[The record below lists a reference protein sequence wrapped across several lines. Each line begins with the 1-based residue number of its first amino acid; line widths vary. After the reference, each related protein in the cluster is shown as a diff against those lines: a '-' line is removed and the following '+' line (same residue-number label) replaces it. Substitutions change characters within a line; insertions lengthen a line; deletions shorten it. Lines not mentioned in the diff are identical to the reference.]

1 MRKGCTM
8 KVAILA
14 GGLGSRLVEET
25 TVRPKPMVEIGGK
38 PILWHIMKIYSHY
51 GFDEFVVMCGYK
63 GEYIKEYFLN
73 YRANSSDITVNLA
86 DDTVEIHKNRAEPWK
101 ITLCDTGADTLTGGR
116 IAKIKK
122 YVGNETFMLTYGDGV
137 ADIDI
142 PALLECH
149 RKSGKIAT
157 LTAVRPT
164 SRFGT
169 LRISADGGISDFR
182 EKPED
187 SDSWINGG
195 FFALEP
201 EVFDYIPDSRD
212 TIWERGPLN
221 RLSEEGQLNAYMH
234 GGFWRPMDM
243 LKDKKELN
251 ELWNSGRAPWKIWE

>member
-1 MRKGCTM
+1 M

-14 GGLGSRLVEET
+14 GGLGSRLGEET

-86 DDTVEIHKNRAEPWK
+86 DDPVEIHKNRAEPWK

-169 LRISADGGISDFR
+169 LRISADGGISAFRDKTEGGGRHVSDEYYRDFYFDVLDNGKIDLVDIEMFR
-182 EKPED
+182 NADICKQIVKKAKEKGATVK
-187 SDSWINGG
+187 NGLEMLLLQA
-195 FFALEP
+195 FAAW
-201 EVFDYIPDSRD
+201 D
-212 TIWERGPLN
+212 IW
-221 RLSEEGQLNAYMH
+221 Q
-234 GGFWRPMDM
+234 
-243 LKDKKELN
+243 K
-251 ELWNSGRAPWKIWE
+251 

>member
-1 MRKGCTM
+1 M
-8 KVAILA
+8 
-14 GGLGSRLVEET
+14 E
-25 TVRPKPMVEIGGK
+25 
-38 PILWHIMKIYSHY
+38 
-51 GFDEFVVMCGYK
+51 
-63 GEYIKEYFLN
+63 N
-73 YRANSSDITVNLA
+73 
-86 DDTVEIHKNRAEPWK
+86 
-101 ITLCDTGADTLTGGR
+101 TLCDTGADTLTGGR

-122 YVGNETFMLTYGDGV
+122 YVGNEAFMLTYGDGV

-182 EKPED
+182 EKSEN

-201 EVFDYIPDSRD
+201 EVFDYIPDRPD
-212 TIWERGPLN
+212 TIWSAAAQPPLGG
-221 RLSEEGQLNAYMH
+221 GQLNAYMH
-234 GGFWRPMDM
+234 GGFWRPMDL

-251 ELWNSGRAPWKIWE
+251 ELWASGRAPWKIWE